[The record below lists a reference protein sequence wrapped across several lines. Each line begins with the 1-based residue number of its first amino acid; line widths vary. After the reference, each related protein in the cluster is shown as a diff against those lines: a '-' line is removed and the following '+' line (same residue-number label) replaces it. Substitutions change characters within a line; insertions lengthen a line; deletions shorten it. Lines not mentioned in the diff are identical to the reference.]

1 MLGIGEVFMNGG
13 NYWKGL
19 KKRINDIN
27 DYLSNVMTEDILGQI
42 KANSRPKEV
51 PIDELTDE
59 EKSSGVSRRFW
70 KLDIIFDGTY
80 SGSKNFSSQGRVS
93 DQRVS
98 LRSFEVNLPE
108 TLVSMLVSLQ
118 WFGSRAYIYHKY

>member
-27 DYLSNVMTEDILGQI
+27 DYLSNVMTEDILGQV
-42 KANSRPKEV
+42 KANSRPKEIS
-51 PIDELTDE
+51 IDKLTNE
-59 EKSSGVSRRFW
+59 EKASGMSRRFW
-70 KLDIIFDGTY
+70 KLDLIFDGTY

-93 DQRVS
+93 DQWVS

-108 TLVSMLVSLQ
+108 TRVSMHVSLP
-118 WFGSRAYIYHKY
+118 WFGSRALMYHKY

>member
-27 DYLSNVMTEDILGQI
+27 DYLSNVMTEDIHGQV
-42 KANSRPKEV
+42 KANSRPKEIS
-51 PIDELTDE
+51 IDKLTNE
-59 EKSSGVSRRFW
+59 EKASGMSRRFW
-70 KLDIIFDGTY
+70 KLDLIFDGTY

-93 DQRVS
+93 DQWVS

-108 TLVSMLVSLQ
+108 TRVSMHVSLP
-118 WFGSRAYIYHKY
+118 WFGSRA